1 MNSKIPDVM
10 VSPPPAP
17 DLSLGAQG
25 RSDDDERDYQEFLE
39 KAKKDAE
46 KAEKKR
52 LREIKEAREVNLS
65 PWAGRM

>member
-1 MNSKIPDVM
+1 MHSKIPDVM
-10 VSPPPAP
+10 LSPPTVT

-25 RSDDDERDYQEFLE
+25 RSDDEERDYQEFLE

-52 LREIKEAREVNLS
+52 LKEIKAAREVNLS
-65 PWAGRM
+65 PWASKM